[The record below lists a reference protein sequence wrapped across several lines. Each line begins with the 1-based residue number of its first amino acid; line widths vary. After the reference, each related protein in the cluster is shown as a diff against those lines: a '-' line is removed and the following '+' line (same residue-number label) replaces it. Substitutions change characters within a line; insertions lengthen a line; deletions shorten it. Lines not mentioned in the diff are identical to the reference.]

1 MKISYDWLN
10 DFVDFR
16 RSGVTPDTVSSVA
29 TSLGFAVERTDEFSG
44 DVIFDLDITTNRPD
58 CLCHRG
64 IAREIAAQ
72 LNLELRELDFS
83 EPSTEDGPIVTN
95 VEIQASRY
103 CPRYAARVLTGVRVG
118 QSPDW
123 LRARL
128 EGLGFRSVNNVVD
141 ITNFV
146 MLHLGQPIHAFD
158 YETLEEKRIV
168 VRTGRPGETLVT
180 LDGEKHVVDSEML
193 LICDGKAPIGVAGV
207 MGGANSEVTESTR
220 TVLLESAY
228 FEPLQIRRT
237 AKRLG
242 INSEASY
249 RFERGTDPN
258 LPGSALNMTS
268 RLLEEFA
275 SGQCNGP
282 VIDSCPDPVL
292 SRPISFASS
301 HVARVTGI
309 DIADEDIEATLR
321 DLEFTLEGEKG
332 QYKVIPPSFR
342 VDIHIE
348 DDLVEE
354 VLRHYGY
361 DRVPSTNPQTVSP
374 GKFLETRRAEE
385 RLLFFLTARGFF
397 EAVNYAFTV
406 PNRESVFW
414 GEPPAMVEIENPLT
428 EEHTH
433 LRKSL
438 LPGLVES
445 VRRNAFHG
453 TSRVRLFECGKTFDS
468 KLGVVAEVPKIGV
481 VATGTKEPEHWEG
494 ESTPFDYFDMKAVV
508 VGLANHLDKKVELR
522 RIDRP
527 YLETGTG
534 LELLLDGLAAG
545 IMGQLAVHLH
555 APLRLQLPVYV
566 AELSLDILYCKP
578 LSDTIF
584 KELSKFPSVDSDL
597 SFLVD
602 SQTDFDRIAA
612 VIRGLETSDL
622 MGIQLVDLYRGP
634 ELPDAKVS
642 FTVRLTFANSERTL
656 TQEEANVLSEAI
668 FAKLKNDLGV
678 EARS

>member
-10 DFVDFR
+10 DFVDFKG
-16 RSGVTPDTVSSVA
+16 SGITPDTVSSIV
-29 TSLGFAVERTDEFSG
+29 TGLGFAVESTDEFGG
-44 DVIFDLDITTNRPD
+44 DVVSDLDITTNRPD

-64 IAREIAAQ
+64 IAREIAVQ
-72 LNLELRELDFS
+72 LNLELQELDFS
-83 EPSTEDGPIVTN
+83 QPSEKDRSIATSVDIEAL
-95 VEIQASRY
+95 EY
-103 CPRYAARVLTGVRVG
+103 CPRYVARVLTGIKVG
-118 QSPDW
+118 PSPDW

-141 ITNFV
+141 VTNFV
-146 MLHLGQPIHAFD
+146 MLHLGQPMHAFD
-158 YETLEEKRIV
+158 YETLEEGRIV

-180 LDGEKHVVDSEML
+180 LDGEKRAVDSEML

-228 FEPLQIRRT
+228 FDPLQIRRT
-237 AKRLG
+237 AKKLG

-249 RFERGTDPN
+249 RFERGTDLN

-282 VIDSCPDPVL
+282 VVDSYPDPVL
-292 SRPISFASS
+292 SHPIRLTSS
-301 HVARVTGI
+301 HVTRITGI
-309 DIADEDIEATLR
+309 DIPDEDIETTLR
-321 DLEFTLEGEKG
+321 NLEFTVQGEQG
-332 QYKVIPPSFR
+332 QYDVTPPSFR

-361 DRVPSTNPQTVSP
+361 DRVPSTNPKTVSP
-374 GKFLETRRAEE
+374 GKFLETRRTEE
-385 RLLFFLTARGFF
+385 RLLSVLTARGFF

-406 PNRESVFW
+406 PNRENVFW
-414 GEPPAMVEIENPLT
+414 GEPPSMVEIANPLT

-445 VRRNAFHG
+445 VRHNAFHG

-468 KLGVVAEVPKIGV
+468 ASEGVKEISSMGL
-481 VATGTKEPEHWEG
+481 VATGTTEPDHWEG
-494 ESTPFDYFDMKAVV
+494 ESPPFDYFDMKGIVV
-508 VGLANHLDKKVELR
+508 ELANQLDKKIEFR

-534 LELLLDGLAAG
+534 LEVLLDGLVAG
-545 IMGQLAVHLH
+545 VMGELVGHLH

-566 AELSLDILYCKP
+566 VELLLDILYCKP
-578 LSDTIF
+578 LSDPIF

-602 SQTDFDRIAA
+602 SQIDFDRIAA
-612 VIRGLETSDL
+612 VVRGLETSDL
-622 MGIQLVDLYRGP
+622 TGIQLVDLYRGL
-634 ELPDAKVS
+634 ELPGTKMS

-678 EARS
+678 EARF

>member
-10 DFVDFR
+10 DFVDFKG
-16 RSGVTPDTVSSVA
+16 SGITPDTVSSIV
-29 TSLGFAVERTDEFSG
+29 TGLGFAVESTDEFGG
-44 DVIFDLDITTNRPD
+44 DVVFDLDITTNRPD

-64 IAREIAAQ
+64 IAREIAVQ
-72 LNLELRELDFS
+72 LNLELQELDFS
-83 EPSTEDGPIVTN
+83 QPSEKDRSIATSVDIEAL
-95 VEIQASRY
+95 EY
-103 CPRYAARVLTGVRVG
+103 CPRYVARVLTGIKVG
-118 QSPDW
+118 PSPDW

-141 ITNFV
+141 VTNFV
-146 MLHLGQPIHAFD
+146 MLHLGQPMHAFD
-158 YETLEEKRIV
+158 YETLEEGRIV

-180 LDGEKHVVDSEML
+180 LDGEKRAVDSEML

-228 FEPLQIRRT
+228 FDPLQIRRT
-237 AKRLG
+237 AKKLG

-249 RFERGTDPN
+249 RFERGTDLN

-282 VIDSCPDPVL
+282 VVDSYPDPVL
-292 SRPISFASS
+292 SHPIRLTSS
-301 HVARVTGI
+301 HVTRITGI
-309 DIADEDIEATLR
+309 DIPDEDIETTLR
-321 DLEFTLEGEKG
+321 NLEFTVQGEQG
-332 QYKVIPPSFR
+332 QYDVTPPSFR

-361 DRVPSTNPQTVSP
+361 DRVPSTNPKTVSP
-374 GKFLETRRAEE
+374 GKFLETRRTEE
-385 RLLFFLTARGFF
+385 RLLSVLTARGFF

-406 PNRESVFW
+406 PNRENVFW
-414 GEPPAMVEIENPLT
+414 GEPPSMVEIANPLT

-445 VRRNAFHG
+445 VRHNAFHG

-468 KLGVVAEVPKIGV
+468 ASEGVKEISSMGL
-481 VATGTKEPEHWEG
+481 VATGTTEPDHWEG
-494 ESTPFDYFDMKAVV
+494 ESPPFDYFDMKGIVV
-508 VGLANHLDKKVELR
+508 ELANQLDKKIEFR

-534 LELLLDGLAAG
+534 LEVLLDGLVAG
-545 IMGQLAVHLH
+545 VMGELVGHLH

-566 AELSLDILYCKP
+566 VELLLDILYCKP
-578 LSDTIF
+578 LSDPIF

-602 SQTDFDRIAA
+602 SQIDFDRIAA
-612 VIRGLETSDL
+612 VVRGLETSDL
-622 MGIQLVDLYRGP
+622 TGIQLVDLYRGL
-634 ELPDAKVS
+634 ELPGTKMS

-678 EARS
+678 EARF